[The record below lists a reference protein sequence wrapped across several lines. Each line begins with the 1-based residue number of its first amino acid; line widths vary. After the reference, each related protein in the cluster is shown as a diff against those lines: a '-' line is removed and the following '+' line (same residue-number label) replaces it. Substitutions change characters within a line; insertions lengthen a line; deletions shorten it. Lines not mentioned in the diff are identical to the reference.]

1 MPQKGKGFYDAWIS
15 RWHLMNLGNT
25 PKSLKI
31 KKTTVLLVFVVNI
44 FASSCAAFNYKSRE
58 EALIAC
64 NNWAAEKPYKIM
76 VKSGVFNAR
85 ECELEVE
92 ARRLIGRASNVEQ
105 SLKVY
110 DEKFVKERT
119 KAEKHFNY

>member
-15 RWHLMNLGNT
+15 RWHLMNLENT

-31 KKTTVLLVFVVNI
+31 KKTTVLLLFVVSILN
-44 FASSCAAFNYKSRE
+44 SSCNAFNYKSRE

-85 ECELEVE
+85 ECELELE
-92 ARRLIGRASNVEQ
+92 ARRVIGRASNVEQ
-105 SLKVY
+105 SLKIY
-110 DEKFVKERT
+110 DEKFVIEQT
-119 KAEKHFNY
+119 KVEKHFSY